1 MEYFYYWYVKGK
13 RNTAAKV
20 VGKFSQ
26 AIWKHIDIT
35 AVGIPDILIW
45 MFYFWKH
52 DVENNYFLVSPEY
65 YLKQAYQKFIFRLN
79 QKFYRDQTQTV
90 FSNVSI
96 FDRVYLEELF
106 GGRESPDGTF
116 VIDYRG

>member
-20 VGKFSQ
+20 AGKFSQ
-26 AIWKHIDIT
+26 AMWKHIDIT

-65 YLKQAYQKFIFRLN
+65 YLRQAYQKL
-79 QKFYRDQTQTV
+79 
-90 FSNVSI
+90 I
-96 FDRVYLEELF
+96 FDL
-106 GGRESPDGTF
+106 
-116 VIDYRG
+116 I